1 MTYQRQYT
9 ARFSKNLGRFQ
20 NIRARI
26 KKRVDEIAHAPY
38 QNTERLGKA
47 SEGLN
52 LKGCR
57 SARVGRNIRILFV
70 VCEECRKESE
80 CEYCLCENLA
90 DQTIVFLTIN
100 THDKAYEMK

>member
-1 MTYQRQYT
+1 MSYQRYYT
-9 ARFSKNLGRFQ
+9 PRFAKNLARFQ
-20 NIRARI
+20 NMRARI
-26 KKRVDEIAHAPY
+26 QRRIEEIADDPF

-47 SEGLN
+47 SGGLN

-70 VCEECRKESE
+70 ICRECRQEPE
-80 CEYCLCENLA
+80 CEYCLCDGFDDNA
-90 DQTIVFLTIN
+90 VVFLTIN